1 VRSLPSALILA
12 AALVAPAWAQ
22 DEEPAAPAER
32 APAAES
38 AAGANGGAKGMSRRE
53 ALRLWHA
60 KRQAILARKAA
71 EREAAE
77 RQAAE
82 AAAAEAAAKAAPAPS
97 PAAAAPQDPFAPKPA
112 TDESKPA
119 APPLPAAAPGPAA
132 PPAAPGD
139 EHAPAAPAAALEA
152 HAPAAPAAAPA
163 IAHAPA
169 APAAHGSADSHGAD
183 HGEAHGGHE
192 AFSVGTF
199 IAQLINF
206 GVLLFILIFFGLYFR
221 GGLLNKFLRGKH
233 DQLKGDIDGAAR
245 LRDEAQQKSDAQ
257 AKRIAELEQ
266 EVAHLRETMRQDAE
280 REQTRMLEAARVRA
294 QQMQEDMRNQ
304 IEAEVKLAAA
314 ELRAEAARAAV
325 ALAEAM
331 VRQSVGFEDERRL
344 AREFVAGFAGSPG
357 PGGEGR

>member
-1 VRSLPSALILA
+1 MRSLLSAMTLGAAL
-12 AALVAPAWAQ
+12 AALVAPARAQ

-32 APAAES
+32 EPAAES
-38 AAGANGGAKGMSRRE
+38 ATAGASGGAKGMSRRE

-77 RQAAE
+77 RE
-82 AAAAEAAAKAAPAPS
+82 AAAATAAAGEPAKAEPAPTPA

-119 APPLPAAAPGPAA
+119 A
-132 PPAAPGD
+132 
-139 EHAPAAPAAALEA
+139 
-152 HAPAAPAAAPA
+152 APAAAPPA
-163 IAHAPA
+163 PAEHAAPPAKAHAPVEPAAHAAA
-169 APAAHGSADSHGAD
+169 APAEHAGA
-183 HGEAHGGHE
+183 AHGGHE
-192 AFSVGTF
+192 AFSVITF

-233 DQLKGDIDGAAR
+233 DQLKGDIDEATR
-245 LRDEAQQKSDAQ
+245 LRHEAQHKSDAQ

-266 EVAHLRETMRQDAE
+266 EVAALRETMRKDAE
-280 REQTRMLEAARVRA
+280 REQARMLEAARVRA

-331 VRQSVGFEDERRL
+331 VRRSVGFEDERRL
-344 AREFVAGFAGSPG
+344 AREFVAGAPG